1 MIWIKIYQHYMLIIA
16 IITMMLLDF
25 SYIYL
30 TRTIYGNLIR
40 AIQGTDLKIQI
51 IPALLVYVFL
61 VGGLYY
67 FILIPKRPILDAFI
81 LGLVMYSMFSLTNLA
96 IFDKWS
102 YKIVIMDSLWGA
114 SLFAITTFITYKLS
128 K

>member
-1 MIWIKIYQHYMLIIA
+1 MNVLIIA

-30 TRTIYGNLIR
+30 TKTIYDNMIR
-40 AIQGTDLKIQI
+40 AIQGSNLKIKL

-67 FILIPKRPILDAFI
+67 FILLPKRPIMDAFI
-81 LGLVMYSMFSLTNLA
+81 LGLAMYAMFSLTNLA
-96 IFDKWS
+96 ILDKWS
-102 YKIVIMDSLWGA
+102 YKVVIMDSLWGA
-114 SLFAITTFITYKLS
+114 SLFAMTTFMTYKLS

>member
-1 MIWIKIYQHYMLIIA
+1 MLIIA
-16 IITMMLLDF
+16 IITMILLD
-25 SYIYL
+25 SIYIYL
-30 TRTIYGNLIR
+30 TNTIYNNLLR
-40 AIQGTDLKIQI
+40 SIQGSDLKIKI

-67 FILIPKRPILDAFI
+67 FILVPKRPIIDAFI
-81 LGLVMYSMFSLTNLA
+81 LGLVIYAVFDLTNLA
-96 IFDKWS
+96 ILDKWS

-114 SLFAITTFITYKLS
+114 SLFAMTTFITYKLS

>member
-1 MIWIKIYQHYMLIIA
+1 MLVISTVI
-16 IITMMLLDF
+16 MMLLD
-25 SYIYL
+25 SIYIYL
-30 TRTIYGNLIR
+30 TRTIYGDLIR
-40 AIQGTDLKIQI
+40 SIQGTDLKIKL

-67 FILIPKRPILDAFI
+67 FILLPKRPIIDAFI
-81 LGLVMYSMFSLTNLA
+81 LGLVIYAVFDLTNLA
-96 IFDKWS
+96 ILDKWS

-114 SLFAITTFITYKLS
+114 SLFAMTTFITYKLS

>member
-1 MIWIKIYQHYMLIIA
+1 MLIIA

-81 LGLVMYSMFSLTNLA
+81 LGLVMYAMFSLTNLA

>member
-1 MIWIKIYQHYMLIIA
+1 MLMLLIVA
-16 IITMMLLDF
+16 SITMMLLD
-25 SYIYL
+25 SIYIYL
-30 TRTIYGNLIR
+30 TRTIFNNLIMG
-40 AIQGTDLKIQI
+40 IQGSDLKIKL

-67 FILIPKRPILDAFI
+67 FILLPKRPIIDAFI
-81 LGLVMYSMFSLTNLA
+81 LGLVIYAVFDLTNLA
-96 IFDKWS
+96 ILDKWT

>member
-1 MIWIKIYQHYMLIIA
+1 MLIVA
-16 IITMMLLDF
+16 IVTMILLDLI
-25 SYIYL
+25 YIYL
-30 TRTIYGNLIR
+30 TRTIYNNLIR
-40 AIQGTDLKIQI
+40 VIQGADLKIQL

-67 FILIPKRPILDAFI
+67 FILLPKRPIMDAFI
-81 LGLVMYSMFSLTNLA
+81 LGLVIYAMFSLTNLA

-102 YKIVIMDSLWGA
+102 YKVVIMDSLWGA

>member
-1 MIWIKIYQHYMLIIA
+1 MLIIA
-16 IITMMLLDF
+16 IITMILLD
-25 SYIYL
+25 SIYIYL
-30 TRTIYGNLIR
+30 TNTIYNNLLR
-40 AIQGTDLKIQI
+40 SIQGSDLKIKI

-67 FILIPKRPILDAFI
+67 FILVPKRPIIDAFI
-81 LGLVMYSMFSLTNLA
+81 LGLVVYAVFGLTNLA
-96 IFDKWS
+96 ILDKWS

-114 SLFAITTFITYKLS
+114 SLFAMTTFITYKLS

>member
-1 MIWIKIYQHYMLIIA
+1 MLVISTV
-16 IITMMLLDF
+16 TMMLLD
-25 SYIYL
+25 SIYIYL
-30 TRTIYGNLIR
+30 TRTIYGDLIR
-40 AIQGTDLKIQI
+40 SIQGTDLKIKL

-67 FILIPKRPILDAFI
+67 FILLPKRPIIDAFI
-81 LGLVMYSMFSLTNLA
+81 LGLVIYAVFDLTNLA
-96 IFDKWS
+96 ILDKWS

-114 SLFAITTFITYKLS
+114 SLFAMTTFITYKLS

>member
-1 MIWIKIYQHYMLIIA
+1 MLIIA
-16 IITMMLLDF
+16 ITTMILLDF
-25 SYIYL
+25 TYIYL
-30 TRTIYGNLIR
+30 TKAIYDNMVR
-40 AIQGTDLKIQI
+40 SIQGSNLKIKI

-61 VGGLYY
+61 LGGLYY
-67 FILIPKRPILDAFI
+67 LILLPKRPIIDAFI
-81 LGLVMYSMFSLTNLA
+81 LGLVMYAMFSLTNLA

-114 SLFAITTFITYKLS
+114 SLFAMTTFITYKLS

>member
-1 MIWIKIYQHYMLIIA
+1 MWMIA
-16 IITMMLLDF
+16 IITMILLDF
-25 SYIYL
+25 TYIYL
-30 TRTIYGNLIR
+30 TKAIYDNMVR
-40 AIQGTDLKIQI
+40 SIQGSELKIKI

-61 VGGLYY
+61 LGGLYY
-67 FILIPKRPILDAFI
+67 FILLPKRPIMDAFI
-81 LGLVMYSMFSLTNLA
+81 LGLVMYAMFSLTNLS

-114 SLFAITTFITYKLS
+114 SLFAMTTFITYKLS

>member
-1 MIWIKIYQHYMLIIA
+1 MLVISTV
-16 IITMMLLDF
+16 TMMLLD
-25 SYIYL
+25 SIYIYL

-40 AIQGTDLKIQI
+40 SIQGTDLKVKL
-51 IPALLVYVFL
+51 IPALLVYLFL

-67 FILIPKRPILDAFI
+67 FILLPKRSIMDAFI
-81 LGLVMYSMFSLTNLA
+81 LGLVIYAVFDLTNLA
-96 IFDKWS
+96 ILDKWS

-114 SLFAITTFITYKLS
+114 SLFAMTTFITYKLS

>member
-1 MIWIKIYQHYMLIIA
+1 MIA
-16 IITMMLLDF
+16 IITMILLDF
-25 SYIYL
+25 TYIYL
-30 TRTIYGNLIR
+30 TKAIYDNMVR
-40 AIQGTDLKIQI
+40 SIQGSELKIKI

-61 VGGLYY
+61 LGGLYY
-67 FILIPKRPILDAFI
+67 FILLPKRPIMDAFI
-81 LGLVMYSMFSLTNLA
+81 LGLVMYAMFSLTNLA

-114 SLFAITTFITYKLS
+114 SLFAMTTFITYKLS

>member
-1 MIWIKIYQHYMLIIA
+1 MWMIA
-16 IITMMLLDF
+16 IITMILLDF
-25 SYIYL
+25 TYIYL
-30 TRTIYGNLIR
+30 TKAIYDNMVR
-40 AIQGTDLKIQI
+40 SIQGSELKIKI

-61 VGGLYY
+61 LGGLYY
-67 FILIPKRPILDAFI
+67 FILLPKRPIMDAFI
-81 LGLVMYSMFSLTNLA
+81 LGLVMYAMFSLTNLA

-114 SLFAITTFITYKLS
+114 SLFAMTTFITYKLS

>member
-1 MIWIKIYQHYMLIIA
+1 MIA
-16 IITMMLLDF
+16 IITMILLDF
-25 SYIYL
+25 IYIYL
-30 TRTIYGNLIR
+30 TKAIYDNVVR
-40 AIQGTDLKIQI
+40 SIQGSDLKIKI

-61 VGGLYY
+61 LGGLYY
-67 FILIPKRPILDAFI
+67 FILLPKRPIMDAFI
-81 LGLVMYSMFSLTNLA
+81 LGLVMYAMFSLTNLA

-114 SLFAITTFITYKLS
+114 SLFAMTTFITYKLS

>member
-1 MIWIKIYQHYMLIIA
+1 MLIIA
-16 IITMMLLDF
+16 TISMLLLDAI
-25 SYIYL
+25 YIYL
-30 TRTIYGNLIR
+30 TSTLYNNQLR
-40 AIQGTDLKIQI
+40 AIQGSDLKIKI

-67 FILIPKRPILDAFI
+67 FILVPKRPILDAFI
-81 LGLVMYSMFSLTNLA
+81 LGLVIYAVFDLTNLA
-96 IFDKWS
+96 ILDKWS

-114 SLFAITTFITYKLS
+114 SLFAMTTFITYKLS

>member
-1 MIWIKIYQHYMLIIA
+1 MLIVA
-16 IITMMLLDF
+16 IITMMLLD
-25 SYIYL
+25 SIYIYL

-67 FILIPKRPILDAFI
+67 FILLPKRPIMDAFI
-81 LGLVMYSMFSLTNLA
+81 LGLVIYAVFDLTNLA
-96 IFDKWS
+96 ILDKWS
-102 YKIVIMDSLWGA
+102 YNVAIMDSLWGG

>member
-1 MIWIKIYQHYMLIIA
+1 MLIIA
-16 IITMMLLDF
+16 IITMILLD
-25 SYIYL
+25 SIYIYL
-30 TRTIYGNLIR
+30 TNTIYSDLLR
-40 AIQGTDLKIQI
+40 SIQGSDLKIKI

-67 FILIPKRPILDAFI
+67 FILVPKRPIIDAFI
-81 LGLVMYSMFSLTNLA
+81 LGLVIYAVFDLTNLA
-96 IFDKWS
+96 ILDKWS

-114 SLFAITTFITYKLS
+114 SLFAMTTFITYKLS

>member
-1 MIWIKIYQHYMLIIA
+1 MWMIA
-16 IITMMLLDF
+16 IITMILLDF
-25 SYIYL
+25 TYIYL
-30 TRTIYGNLIR
+30 TKAIYDNVVR
-40 AIQGTDLKIQI
+40 SIQGSELKIKI

-61 VGGLYY
+61 LGGLYY
-67 FILIPKRPILDAFI
+67 FILLPKRPIMDAFI
-81 LGLVMYSMFSLTNLA
+81 LGLVMYAMFSLTNLA

-114 SLFAITTFITYKLS
+114 SLFAMTTFITYKLS